1 MIEKEKKKDRYQPC
15 VVTIVAFDKAD
26 IVCTSQ
32 GVEKDAVNGTHV
44 PLRYPALM
52 EKQQQL
58 PCLHP

>member
-32 GVEKDAVNGTHV
+32 GVEKDAVNGNV
-44 PLRYPALM
+44 DM
-52 EKQQQL
+52 WKNDFKEW
-58 PCLHP
+58 